1 MKAKNNN
8 LKMFLKVVLLGA
20 CACVGATTCAATYT
34 WKADENGNWDGNI
47 TDPAH
52 WECDTANRP
61 ASPETT
67 SDKLSIKIPAGVQAR
82 ITIDKD
88 LSVGSF
94 FSESGSHVTLVS
106 IDKADTG
113 EMTHLQLSSG
123 LYIREG
129 ATLVLDHAK
138 ITNLGDSVSVQKG
151 SVAIVKNCSLF
162 WCKNL
167 YFNNSSA
174 TSYWEISGK
183 STVDLGVLYIGGGN
197 KFVID
202 DATMR
207 CRSRVG
213 IGTDSST
220 VTSDSTSLLFRGAEP
235 KLVLYNDGWPDGR
248 DLQVCGVNQKVDG
261 DILNFDFLIP
271 ENGFNS
277 TPIVMDDGDSS
288 QYLFGAP
295 YQNNP
300 AAKGKLCFNLLEE
313 SPAVIARKR
322 INQKLVEWTLV
333 KGEHE
338 EGFCKELMEEGIPPK
353 KASEQTFSFEEP
365 TENHFIYSVLLDCRP
380 TGFKVIVR

>member
-1 MKAKNNN
+1 MSATNNK

-20 CACVGATTCAATYT
+20 AVCVGTIASAATYT
-34 WKADENGNWDGNI
+34 YTWQEVDGNWDGNI
-47 TDPAH
+47 SDSAH
-52 WECDTANRP
+52 WKCDTANRP

-106 IDKADTG
+106 VDKADTG
-113 EMTHLQLSSG
+113 ELTHLQLSSG
-123 LYIREG
+123 LYIRES
-129 ATLVLDHAK
+129 ATLILDRAK
-138 ITNLGDSVSVQKG
+138 ITNSGDSVSVQKG
-151 SVAIVKNCSLF
+151 GVGIVKNSSSL
-162 WCKNL
+162 WCKNVYL
-167 YFNNSSA
+167 NNASA
-174 TSYWEISGK
+174 TSYWEVSGK
-183 STVDLGVLYIGGGN
+183 ATVDVGVLYIGGGN
-197 KFVID
+197 RFVID
-202 DATMR
+202 DAMVR
-207 CRSRVG
+207 CRNRVG

-248 DLQVCGVNQKVDG
+248 DLQVCGVNQKADG
-261 DILNFDFLIP
+261 DVLNFDFFVP
-271 ENGFNS
+271 ENGFDS
-277 TPIVMDDGDSS
+277 TPIEMDDGESS

-295 YQNNP
+295 YQNNT

-322 INQKLVEWTLV
+322 INQKLVEWTLR
-333 KGEHE
+333 GEHE
-338 EGFCKELMEEGIPPK
+338 EGFCKELMAEGTPPK
-353 KASEQTFSFEEP
+353 KAREQTFSFEEP